1 MALDANKQVDS
12 NMSSFKIVEFIIS
25 GVKNHYFGINVA
37 KVKEIIK
44 LPKIIK
50 IPDSHPSISGTA
62 NVRGDIITIINLPFY
77 LGYATD
83 TDKTED
89 NQKVIITLFS
99 SKVYGFIIDDVTRIH
114 SVKWSE
120 MEDYEIASDFN
131 LAETVLG
138 AVKISDRLI
147 QLLDFEKI
155 LHEIYPYKK
164 QEIRTAD
171 EDLKSKRQDKKVYV
185 IEDSLVVRKI
195 ISETLKK
202 AGYEVES
209 FEEVVK
215 ALEKINEVKPE
226 IIITDLEM
234 AGADGIYLTKM
245 IRKNQDYD
253 SIPIIIFTSIEN
265 EENRKYLLGLGAN
278 AFLGKSDLGLLL
290 NQIDKYLLGEMK

>member
-1 MALDANKQVDS
+1 MDLDANKQVGS

-62 NVRGDIITIINLPFY
+62 NIRGDIITIINLPFY

-83 TDKTED
+83 TDKIKD
-89 NQKVIITLFS
+89 NKKVIITLFS

-120 MEDYEIASDFN
+120 MEDYEISSDFN

-138 AVKISDRLI
+138 AVRISDRLI

-202 AGYEVES
+202 GGYEVES

-265 EENRKYLLGLGAN
+265 EENRKSLLGLGAN

>member
-1 MALDANKQVDS
+1 MALDANKHLDS
-12 NMSSFKIVEFIIS
+12 GIGSFKIVEFIIS
-25 GVKNHYFGINVA
+25 RVKNHYFGINVA

-50 IPDSHPSISGTA
+50 IPDSHPSVSGTA
-62 NVRGDIITIINLPFY
+62 NIRGDIITIINLPFY

-83 TDKTED
+83 TDKIKD
-89 NQKVIITLFS
+89 DKKVIITLFS

-114 SVKWSE
+114 TVKWSE
-120 MEDYEIASDFN
+120 MEDYKIASDFN

-138 AVKISDRLI
+138 VVKISDRLI

-171 EDLKSKRQDKKVYV
+171 EDLKSMRQDKKVYV

-209 FEEVVK
+209 FEKVVK
-215 ALEKINEVKPE
+215 ALERINEVKPD
-226 IIITDLEM
+226 IIIADLEM
-234 AGADGIYLTKM
+234 AGAGGIYLTKM
-245 IRKNQDYD
+245 IRKNHEYD
-253 SIPIIIFTSIEN
+253 SIPIIIFTPIEN
-265 EENRKYLLGLGAN
+265 EENRKSLLGLGAN

-290 NQIDKYLLGEMK
+290 NQIDKYMLGEMK

>member
-12 NMSSFKIVEFIIS
+12 DMSSFKIVEFIIS

-62 NVRGDIITIINLPFY
+62 NIRGNIITIINLPFY
-77 LGYATD
+77 LGYASD
-83 TDKTED
+83 TDKIKD
-89 NQKVIITLFS
+89 NKKVIITLFN

-114 SVKWSE
+114 VVKWSE
-120 MEDYEIASDFN
+120 MEDYKIASDFN

-138 AVKISDRLI
+138 VVKVSDRLI

-155 LHEIYPYKK
+155 LREIYPYKK

-171 EDLKSKRQDKKVYV
+171 EDLKSKRQNKKVYV
-185 IEDSLVVRKI
+185 IEDSLVVRRI

-209 FEEVVK
+209 FEKVVK
-215 ALEKINEVKPE
+215 ALERINEVKPE

-234 AGADGIYLTKM
+234 AGADGIYLTRM

-253 SIPIIIFTSIEN
+253 SIPIIIFTPIEN
-265 EENRKYLLGLGAN
+265 EENRKSLLGLGAN

-290 NQIDKYLLGEMK
+290 NQIDKHMLGETK

>member
-12 NMSSFKIVEFIIS
+12 DMSSFKIVEFIIS

-62 NVRGDIITIINLPFY
+62 NIRGNIITIINLPFY
-77 LGYATD
+77 LGYASD
-83 TDKTED
+83 TDKIKD
-89 NQKVIITLFS
+89 NKKVIITLFN

-114 SVKWSE
+114 VVKWSE
-120 MEDYEIASDFN
+120 MEDYKIASDFN

-138 AVKISDRLI
+138 VVKVSDRLI

-155 LHEIYPYKK
+155 LREIYPYKK

-171 EDLKSKRQDKKVYV
+171 EDLKSKRQNKKVYV
-185 IEDSLVVRKI
+185 IEDSLVVRRI

-209 FEEVVK
+209 FEKVVK
-215 ALEKINEVKPE
+215 ALERINEVKPE

-234 AGADGIYLTKM
+234 AGADGIYLTRM

-253 SIPIIIFTSIEN
+253 SIPIIIFTPIEN
-265 EENRKYLLGLGAN
+265 EENRKSLLGLGAN

-290 NQIDKYLLGEMK
+290 NQIDKYMLGETK

>member
-155 LHEIYPYKK
+155 LYEIYPYKK